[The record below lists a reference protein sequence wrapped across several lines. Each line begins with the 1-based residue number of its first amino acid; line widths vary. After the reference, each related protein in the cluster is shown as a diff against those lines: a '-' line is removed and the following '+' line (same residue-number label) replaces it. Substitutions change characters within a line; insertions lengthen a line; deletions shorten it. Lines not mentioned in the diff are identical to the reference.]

1 MNKPFKI
8 LTLIATLGGS
18 GTANAILTPWTDAYY
33 ELNNE
38 DSQSGTTRVPG
49 THITSSTG
57 QPVTTIQTIG
67 NVTVSASASQGVLK
81 ASVWSASSK
90 DAVAFTG
97 VSSYATSHAAAS
109 FFDGITI
116 NAPNTALIGQTVTVN
131 SSLLLSGNMLA
142 IYNVFDPTPTLPN
155 GSAYARTKLQVFGT
169 GITGFI
175 EAEENHGLSGRQVTN
190 VSIPAPSVIPV
201 SFTAQLGSVQGIQYN
216 LDLQGQS
223 FAGFGYQEC
232 GGGYGPC
239 GAYAS
244 SELTAAYDQSLLWGG
259 ISSVIDMNGN
269 PIVGFTVSSS
279 SGFNYALAVPEPETW
294 AMMLAGL
301 GLVGWMTRRKHVC
314 LV

>member
-1 MNKPFKI
+1 MNNLLKL
-8 LTLIATLGGS
+8 LTLIAALGGS
-18 GTANAILTPWTDAYY
+18 GTANAILTPWTDVYY
-33 ELNNE
+33 ELSNE
-38 DSQSGTTRVPG
+38 DSHAGTTLVPG
-49 THITSSTG
+49 THIASATG
-57 QPVTTIQTIG
+57 QPVSTIQTIG

-97 VSSYATSHAAAS
+97 VSSYATSHAFAS

-116 NAPNTALIGQTVTVN
+116 NVPVPALIGQTVTVN
-131 SSLLLSGNMLA
+131 GSLLLSGNMLA
-142 IYNVFDPTPTLPN
+142 VYNVFDPTSELPY
-155 GSAYARTKLQVFGT
+155 GSAYARTMLQVSGT

-175 EAEENHGLSGRQVTN
+175 QAEKNHGLSGRQVTN
-190 VSIPAPSVIPV
+190 VSILAPSVIPV

-279 SGFNYALAVPEPETW
+279 SGFNYAVAVPEPEAW

-301 GLVGWMTRRKHVC
+301 GLVGWMTRRKHAC
-314 LV
+314 I

>member
-1 MNKPFKI
+1 MNNLLKL
-8 LTLIATLGGS
+8 LTLIAALGGS
-18 GTANAILTPWTDAYY
+18 GTANAILTPWTDVYY
-33 ELNNE
+33 ELSNE
-38 DSQSGTTRVPG
+38 DSYAGTTLVPG
-49 THITSSTG
+49 THIASATG
-57 QPVTTIQTIG
+57 QPVSTIQTIG

-97 VSSYATSHAAAS
+97 VSSYATSHAFAS

-116 NAPNTALIGQTVTVN
+116 NAPDPALIGQTVTVN
-131 SSLLLSGNMLA
+131 GSLLLSGNMLA
-142 IYNVFDPTPTLPN
+142 VYNVVDPTSELPY
-155 GSAYARTKLQVFGT
+155 GSAYARTMLQVSGT

-175 EAEENHGLSGRQVTN
+175 QAEENHGLSGRQVTN
-190 VSIPAPSVIPV
+190 VSILAPSVIPV
-201 SFTAQLGSVQGIQYN
+201 SFTVQLGSVQGIQYY

-279 SGFNYALAVPEPETW
+279 TGFNYAVAVPEPETW

-301 GLVGWMTRRKHVC
+301 GLVGWMTRRKHAC
-314 LV
+314 I